1 MTTTLTDEAIQAAI
15 VAPSPR
21 RRSWLTLGLAALTV
35 GMLAVVGFL
44 LLQPSPP
51 VFNGGII
58 EPATALPPL
67 DVQRASGGRFSTD
80 ATRDRISLFFFG
92 YTTCPDVCPMT
103 LAQVTQVRRLL
114 GPDAGALDVY
124 FVSVDPARD
133 TPERLAAYTR
143 AFDPSIVGLTGT
155 PSELARVMVPFGAI
169 AERRDVP
176 NSAVGYLV
184 DHSAT
189 ITLVDQQSRIR
200 LIYPPQ
206 ATPAE
211 MAADIQQLLR

>member
-1 MTTTLTDEAIQAAI
+1 MATLLDQT
-15 VAPSPR
+15 APVDVVTGPAR
-21 RRSWLTLGLAALTV
+21 RRSRLMPALLALTAIV
-35 GMLAVVGFL
+35 LGVAAFLAL
-44 LLQPSPP
+44 RPSQP
-51 VFNGGII
+51 VFNGGVI
-58 EPATALPPL
+58 EPPTTLPAFDL
-67 DVQRASGGRFSTD
+67 QRAGGGRFTSGSTNG
-80 ATRDRISLFFFG
+80 RLSLFFFG

-114 GPDAGALDVY
+114 GPDGDRLDIY

-155 PSELARVMVPFGAI
+155 PSEVTRAMAPFGAI

-176 NSAVGYLV
+176 NSAIGYLV

-189 ITLVDQQSRIR
+189 ISLVDQQSRIR

-211 MAADIQQLLR
+211 IAADVQQLLR